1 MTNPIPKG
9 TAVTGNVAKHLDSR
23 FLNSL
28 LLAGILAESG
38 SDTLAVTIDRVE
50 HLDSLTYEA
59 GTTEENVLLLYF
71 EKSERPL
78 KLCKTNIL
86 RITSHHGPLGDAW
99 KGKKIKLCI
108 EQCRRP
114 DLGGKF
120 GDCVRV
126 KGKGL

>member
-1 MTNPIPKG
+1 MSSPIPKG
-9 TAVTGNVAKHLDSR
+9 TPVTGNVAKHLDSR

-28 LLAGILAESG
+28 LLGGILAENG
-38 SDTLAVTIDRVE
+38 SQTLEVTIDRVE
-50 HLDSLTYEA
+50 HLDSITYET
-59 GTTEENVLLLYF
+59 GTTESNVLLLYF
-71 EKSERPL
+71 AKSERPL

-86 RITSHHGPLGDAW
+86 RIASHHGPVGDGW
-99 KGKKIKLCI
+99 KGKKIELCI